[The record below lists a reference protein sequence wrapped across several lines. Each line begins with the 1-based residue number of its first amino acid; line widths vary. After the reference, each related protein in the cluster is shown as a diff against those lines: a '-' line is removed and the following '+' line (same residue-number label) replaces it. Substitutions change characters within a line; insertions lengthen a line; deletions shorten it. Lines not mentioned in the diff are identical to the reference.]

1 MNRLRLQR
9 IGDRADTAGMAIAAA
24 ARRLVLALLAGL
36 LLAAPAPASAA
47 ATSTAGCD
55 VGPIT
60 NFLAADATQ
69 PGVISLVF
77 FGAGGARVEFFECVE
92 GHLLRLGALESSPDE
107 GGTLHD
113 AAAWNCDR
121 PSRDF
126 RATAVLPDG
135 TRLAGAYAVR
145 TGSCASRLEVRV
157 PRRIAPGAVGR
168 VRIVDRWGL
177 GGIAPLVCISPPRG
191 HRACRRARL
200 ARAVERTTWRFRARR
215 SGRWHVELRVGS
227 HRLHRIVTVGPGR
240 ASAPPPVLLATGDS
254 TMQGV
259 DSFLTDELE
268 DTATVRSDI
277 RPGTGVSKSDWQ
289 AVADA
294 QVARVRP
301 RVTVVSLGVNE
312 GFDLPT
318 TGGPVACCDEPWIA
332 AYAKRVRTMMRRYL
346 RHGRG
351 RVIWMTLPLPSATAR
366 TAMTTAVNAAIVRAG
381 TGLAGVTVPRMD
393 LLFSP
398 DGFAEVIRYRGRDVR
413 VRTADGIHLN
423 VSGTAIA
430 AKVVAD
436 LLR

>member
-1 MNRLRLQR
+1 MTSLRLQP
-9 IGDRADTAGMAIAAA
+9 IGGRADTAGMPIAAA
-24 ARRLVLALLAGL
+24 PRLLLALLAGL

-77 FGAGGARVEFFECVE
+77 FGAQGARVEFFECVDR
-92 GHLLRLGALESSPDE
+92 RLVALGELASSPDE
-107 GGTLHD
+107 GGVLHD
-113 AAAWNCDR
+113 AAPWDCDR

-126 RATAVLPDG
+126 RARAVLPDG
-135 TRLAGAYAVR
+135 TRVAGAYAVR
-145 TGSCASRLEVRV
+145 TGSCASRFEIRV
-157 PRRIAPGAVGR
+157 PRRVAAGAIGR

-177 GGIAPLVCISPPRG
+177 GGIAPLMCISPPHGDRV
-191 HRACRRARL
+191 CRHARL
-200 ARAVERTTWRFRARR
+200 ARAVALATRRFRARA
-215 SGRWHVELRVGS
+215 SGRWLVELRVGA
-227 HRLHRIVTVGPGR
+227 HRLHRTVTVGAGR

-254 TMQGV
+254 TMQGI
-259 DSFLTDELE
+259 DSFLADELE
-268 DTATVRSDI
+268 DAATVRSDV
-277 RPGTGVSKSDWQ
+277 RPGTGISKSDWQ
-289 AVADA
+289 AIADA
-294 QVARVRP
+294 QVARYRP

-318 TGGPVACCDEPWIA
+318 AAGAVACCGEPWIA
-332 AYAKRVRTMMRRYL
+332 AYAARVRAMMRRYL

-351 RVIWMTLPLPSATAR
+351 RVIWMTLPLPRADAR
-366 TAMTTAVNAAIVRAG
+366 TVLTDAVNAAIVRAG

-393 LLFSP
+393 LVFSP
-398 DGFAEVIRYRGRDVR
+398 FGFTEAIRYRGRDVR

-430 AKVVAD
+430 AKIVAD
-436 LLR
+436 RLR